1 MTMDKKIPKTKEECF
16 AQLDEML
23 SEEEKKA
30 LMENDD
36 LFDYHFTLGLWIRNN
51 WIYPLNRID
60 EKTFM
65 EMFVED
71 KRSLLFIHP
80 DSMSSVII
88 EKYVEYLNG
97 KEWGGILFSKNN
109 NCMLAYE
116 NEYLNGNIINTKII
130 F

>member
-97 KEWGGILFSKNN
+97 KEWP
-109 NCMLAYE
+109 
-116 NEYLNGNIINTKII
+116 
-130 F
+130 

>member
-1 MTMDKKIPKTKEECF
+1 MTMDKKKPKTKEECF

-23 SEEEKKA
+23 SEEDKKA

-97 KEWGGILFSKNN
+97 KEWP
-109 NCMLAYE
+109 
-116 NEYLNGNIINTKII
+116 
-130 F
+130 

>member
-1 MTMDKKIPKTKEECF
+1 MTMDKKKTKTKEECF

-23 SEEEKKA
+23 SEEDKKA

-97 KEWGGILFSKNN
+97 KEWP
-109 NCMLAYE
+109 
-116 NEYLNGNIINTKII
+116 
-130 F
+130 

>member
-1 MTMDKKIPKTKEECF
+1 MTMNKNKPKTKEECF
-16 AQLDEML
+16 ALLDEML
-23 SEEEKKA
+23 SEEDKKA

-97 KEWGGILFSKNN
+97 KEWP
-109 NCMLAYE
+109 
-116 NEYLNGNIINTKII
+116 
-130 F
+130 

>member
-23 SEEEKKA
+23 SEEDKKA

-88 EKYVEYLNG
+88 EKYMEYLNG
-97 KEWGGILFSKNN
+97 KEWP
-109 NCMLAYE
+109 
-116 NEYLNGNIINTKII
+116 
-130 F
+130 